1 MGAVFFYHLTQKTLE
16 QTLPVLLE
24 KARGAGWR
32 IVVRGCD
39 PDRMG
44 WLDDRLW
51 QGSKDSFLP
60 HGVQGGP
67 NDALQPILLTTGQTA
82 TNTPDCVMA
91 VDGASVSSGE
101 VETMQRVCVLFDGTD
116 TDAVQQARIQWK
128 KLTDAGC
135 SAQYWSEETGRWEMK
150 AEK

>member
-44 WLDDRLW
+44 WLDDGLW
-51 QGSKDSFLP
+51 QGSIDRFLP
-60 HGVQGGP
+60 HVVQGGP
-67 NDALQPILLTTGQTA
+67 NDALQPILLTTGPTA
-82 TNTPDCVMA
+82 INTTDRVMA
-91 VDGASVSSGE
+91 VDVAFVSSGE
-101 VETMQRVCVLFDGTD
+101 V
-116 TDAVQQARIQWK
+116 
-128 KLTDAGC
+128 
-135 SAQYWSEETGRWEMK
+135 
-150 AEK
+150 